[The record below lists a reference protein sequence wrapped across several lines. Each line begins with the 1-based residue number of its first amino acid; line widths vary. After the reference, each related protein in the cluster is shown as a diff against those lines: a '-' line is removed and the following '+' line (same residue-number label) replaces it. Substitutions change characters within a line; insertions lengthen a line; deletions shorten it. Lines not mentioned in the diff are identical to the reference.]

1 MSGYEGDA
9 DLAASFDNKFLE
21 MRLANRIKC
30 DRWDGNPRK
39 CRTCGREIEVERL
52 KAINATQCKSCVQ
65 QMDWEDD

>member
-1 MSGYEGDA
+1 MSGYKGDA
-9 DLAASFDNKFLE
+9 DLAASFNNQFLE

-30 DRWDGNPRK
+30 DGWDGNPRK

-65 QMDWEDD
+65 QMDDEYD